1 MPSRLMSLGCIMV
14 LTLGAVLARPAAG
27 LAKTNAFT
35 TLEASSLGAT
45 NTAAQGINPQG
56 DIVGNYTDR
65 SGKHGFLLSAGDY
78 SPIDVSG
85 ATATSARDINPQGDV
100 VGWYADSTGQHGFL
114 RRGGS
119 DTQFDF
125 PGATL
130 TNALGINP
138 QGDIVGRYTDILLH
152 EQHGFLL
159 RSGTYTT
166 LDVPGA
172 TLTNALG
179 INPQGEIVGFY
190 TDSMGR
196 QHGFLHSGDDFSFG
210 SPGWTTLD
218 ATFPGTTRTLPRG
231 INAQGDIVGGYDDR
245 NGDRHAFLLC
255 GGKYTT
261 LDWDILVQVP
271 GATDID
277 AFGVNP
283 RGDVVG
289 AYVDSSGVQ
298 YGFVLTGV
306 R

>member
-138 QGDIVGRYTDILLH
+138 QG
-152 EQHGFLL
+152 
-159 RSGTYTT
+159 
-166 LDVPGA
+166 
-172 TLTNALG
+172 
-179 INPQGEIVGFY
+179 EIVGFY